1 MEADA
6 LMPTFTV
13 KQASHKKDVPG
24 KHGPMKVLTLQ
35 LSGPEGDQTAEWFTK
50 HDTALPEPGSSIE
63 GTVEPS
69 EYGLKFKKAA
79 GQFGGGFRGRSP
91 EENRR
96 IVRQHSQDMGI
107 RWAELAHAR
116 GKLPEDFKVA
126 DLLKLVDVFHKDAME
141 GGA

>member
-1 MEADA
+1 
-6 LMPTFTV
+6 MPTYTV
-13 KQASHKKDVPG
+13 KQATKKKDVQG
-24 KHGPMKVLTLQ
+24 QHGPMKVVTLQ
-35 LSGPEGDQTAEWFTK
+35 LSGPDGDQTAEWFTK
-50 HDTALPEPGSSIE
+50 DQTPLPDAGSQIE

-79 GQFGGGFRGRSP
+79 GAFTGGGFRGRSP

-126 DLLKLVDVFHKDAME
+126 DLLKLVDVFHRDAME